1 MRRSEAAAAVAQ
13 AIGECDELHKRAP
26 GLAEVTSALARI
38 LRRMNRNGRAP
49 AWAREHV
56 NGYWRGLNGAPQS
69 KESSK

>member
-13 AIGECDELHKRAP
+13 AIGECDALAKLAP
-26 GLAEVTSALARI
+26 GPAEATSALARI

-49 AWAREHV
+49 VWAREHV
-56 NGYWRGLNGAPQS
+56 NGYWRGLTAPEN